1 MKSPHHIIAFHG
13 EDARNQEDA
22 VVNIATQVFS
32 EFDGD
37 YARSRLP
44 HVVDPL
50 LIVAVA
56 NSQWLGFKL
65 GYRRG
70 MSLYSWIGGVH
81 PDGRRRGIAQGLM
94 SYQHDAARKLGYQSV
109 ITRTRAVNNP
119 MIILNLRNGFHISG
133 FDLDEK
139 GMAVVTQQKIL

>member
-1 MKSPHHIIAFHG
+1 MILTHDIIAFHG
-13 EDARNQEDA
+13 EDAREQEDA
-22 VVNIATQVFS
+22 IVHIAAQVFS
-32 EFDGD
+32 GFDGD
-37 YARSRLP
+37 YVRSRLP

-50 LIVAVA
+50 LIVAAV
-56 NSQWLGFKL
+56 NKQWLGFKL

-70 MSLYSWIGGVH
+70 PSLYSWIGGVH

-94 SYQHDAARKLGYQSV
+94 NYQHEAARTLGYQSV
-109 ITRTRAVNNP
+109 TTRTRAVNNP

-133 FDLDEK
+133 FEVDEK